1 MSGRARVA
9 WNLRRLR
16 TARQMSQEALAFD
29 AEVDRTSI
37 SGIEN
42 ESFNP
47 SIDLLDRLATVLDA
61 DIAEFLKEV
70 QAGDELPAPLKRGR
84 RPKR

>member
-16 TARQMSQEALAFD
+16 TARQVSQEALAFD

-47 SIDLLDRLATVLDA
+47 SIDLLDRLAAVLDA
-61 DIAEFLKEV
+61 DVAEFLKAIQV
-70 QAGDELPAPLKRGR
+70 GDELPPPLKRGR
-84 RPKR
+84 RPK

>member
-1 MSGRARVA
+1 
-9 WNLRRLR
+9 
-16 TARQMSQEALAFD
+16 MSQEALAFD

-47 SIDLLDRLATVLDA
+47 SIDLLDRLAAVLDIDVA
-61 DIAEFLKEV
+61 AFLEAV
-70 QAGDELPAPLKRGR
+70 QIGDELPPPLKRGPRPR
-84 RPKR
+84 R

>member
-16 TARQMSQEALAFD
+16 TARQVSQETLAFD

-47 SIDLLDRLATVLDA
+47 SIDLLDRLAAVLDA
-61 DIAEFLKEV
+61 DVAEFLKVVE
-70 QAGDELPAPLKRGR
+70 AGDQLPPPLKRGR
-84 RPKR
+84 RPK

>member
-16 TARQMSQEALAFD
+16 TSRRMSQEELAFQAD
-29 AEVDRTSI
+29 VDRTSI

-47 SIDLLDRLATVLDA
+47 SVDLLDRMANALGVDV
-61 DIAEFLKEV
+61 AEFLAV
-70 QAGDELPAPLKRGR
+70 IRAGDELPAPLKRGR
-84 RPKR
+84 HPK

>member
-16 TARQMSQEALAFD
+16 TARQVSQEALAFD
-29 AEVDRTSI
+29 AQVDRTSI

-47 SIDLLDRLATVLDA
+47 SIDLLDRLAAVLDI
-61 DIAEFLKEV
+61 DVAEFLEEP
-70 QAGDELPAPLKRGR
+70 QPGDQLPAPLKRGR
-84 RPKR
+84 RPKS